1 MPKGNDMSQYIGDK
15 YRLLTEM
22 IEKSSETPSQEE
34 MDEIVAL
41 FNEIFKL
48 EIMTGESGIQ
58 NSDTKKKK

>member
-1 MPKGNDMSQYIGDK
+1 MSQYIGDK

-41 FNEIFKL
+41 FNEISKL
-48 EIMTGESGIQ
+48 EIMTGESDIQ